1 MALAIEPRLI
11 PYRFNGQTL
20 DYSDELVTI
29 SAKVITDGSHRVV
42 EIYAQWFLDEHG
54 EGGEHTQRTDPDSI
68 EQWQWA
74 VTAFRIMRE
83 GIEWQR
89 ILEPFRA
96 MFAPDLPSL
105 THADEVQRLRAE
117 NEALRDQL
125 AAAEEVAFTAVH
137 KEAYAARMEERV
149 RDLAELPN
157 AIHALMTNPA
167 MTPAVKVAT
176 YILSM
181 QWHRRKENEH
191 DLDPEHGV
199 RMNMTRAAEIAGVD
213 TETLSSTAKKVE
225 EATGIWEYSTVHERY
240 NEQAKRP
247 LTHSYIKMDPTA
259 SDTLSTTLR
268 ILSDKACGRKA
279 WTPREK
285 LPLVPEH
292 CHDCGEP
299 TVYNETRKHCTSC
312 DHILEEK
319 KPVQVKKRAAPEI
332 SERSYVASDTPTP
345 AAPEISTQ
353 GLTVSTSVPE
363 ISERQVRLPLVQR
376 VVPAGDGVE
385 DIVLPPEPPAKR
397 PKRRVRQ
404 VTGSIS
410 HRLQGYAAGGAD

>member
-1 MALAIEPRLI
+1 MALAIEPRLT
-11 PYRFNGQTL
+11 PYRFNGGTL
-20 DYSDELVTI
+20 DYSDDLVTI
-29 SAKVITDGSHRVV
+29 NARMLSSSSHSILEV
-42 EIYAQWFLDEHG
+42 YAQWFLDEHG
-54 EGGEHTQRTDPDSI
+54 EGGEHTERIDLDSI
-68 EQWQWA
+68 EQWQNA
-74 VTAFRIMRE
+74 VRAFCIMRE
-83 GIEWQR
+83 GIAWPSF
-89 ILEPFRA
+89 LEAFRA
-96 MFAPDLPSL
+96 MFSPHLPSL

-125 AAAEEVAFTAVH
+125 ADAEEVAFTAVH
-137 KEAYAARMEERV
+137 KEAYATRMEERV

-191 DLDPEHGV
+191 DLDPERGV

-213 TETLSSTAKKVE
+213 TETLSSTARKVE

-292 CHDCGEP
+292 CTDCGET

-319 KPVQVKKRAAPEI
+319 KPVQVKKRAAPKFP
-332 SERSYVASDTPTP
+332 ERSYAASDTPTP
-345 AAPEISTQ
+345 SAPEISTQ

-363 ISERQVRLPLVQR
+363 ISERQRRLPLQR
-376 VVPAGDGVE
+376 AIPAGEGME
-385 DIVLPPEPPAKR
+385 DIVVPPAPPTKR
-397 PKRRVRQ
+397 PKHRVRHA
-404 VTGSIS
+404 TGDRSQ
-410 HRLQGYAAGGAD
+410 RFYGYAAGGAD

>member
-1 MALAIEPRLI
+1 MALAIESRLT
-11 PYRFNGQTL
+11 PYRFNGGTL
-20 DYSDELVTI
+20 DYSDDLVTI
-29 SAKVITDGSHRVV
+29 NARMLSSSSHSILEV
-42 EIYAQWFLDEHG
+42 YAQWFLDEHG
-54 EGGEHTQRTDPDSI
+54 EGGEHTERIDLDSI
-68 EQWQWA
+68 EQWQNA
-74 VTAFRIMRE
+74 VRAFCIMRE
-83 GIEWQR
+83 GIAWPSF
-89 ILEPFRA
+89 LEAFRA
-96 MFAPDLPSL
+96 MFSPHLPSL

-137 KEAYAARMEERV
+137 KEAYAAKLEKRIGE
-149 RDLAELPN
+149 LTELPN

-176 YILSM
+176 YILGV
-181 QWHRRKENEH
+181 QWHRRKEEEQ
-191 DLDPEHGV
+191 DLHPEHGV

-213 TETLSSTAKKVE
+213 TETLSSTARKVE

-332 SERSYVASDTPTP
+332 SERNYAASDTPTP
-345 AAPEISTQ
+345 SAPEISTQ

-376 VVPAGDGVE
+376 VVPAGEGVD

-410 HRLQGYAAGGAD
+410 HRLQGYAGGAD